1 MRNVHEYSVDR
12 ATSTAKIGST
22 NPIRKYLDADR
33 PPVIVQLSHGEL
45 NFYDQGGQ
53 PMRIEDVPADI
64 LASLKR
70 RRSAGATSRPS
81 RSCASV
87 PSARR
92 TRTRSPA
99 AATRRTWRSHIRK
112 GALSAR
118 EVAEEPESFTA
129 DAGQVARAATRKAPA
144 KRAGRKAKK

>member
-33 PPVIVQLSHGEL
+33 
-45 NFYDQGGQ
+45 
-53 PMRIEDVPADI
+53 
-64 LASLKR
+64 
-70 RRSAGATSRPS
+70 RRSSSSFPTGAELLRPGWTAHADRRCPRGHPRLAEEGAAPPGNES
-81 RSCASV
+81 PEQVLRFCPFCPEDQNAIASG
-87 PSARR
+87 RYE
-92 TRTRSPA
+92 THLEE
-99 AATRRTWRSHIRK
+99 HIRK